1 MRVEVAVL
9 CSTSLMVRIWSVDI
23 KLHMKK
29 YPRAQELC
37 ESRGGRPGLP
47 VPNSAYGLCG
57 RKATLNCSIK
67 ELRRCVKVEADVLGS
82 PSLIV
87 RAVSVDIKLHMKKK
101 NPRVQEMCE
110 SRGGRPGLPVPNSLY
125 ALCGRKAIFEIE
137 ESQST
142 EAV

>member
-9 CSTSLMVRIWSVDI
+9 CSTSL
-23 KLHMKK
+23 
-29 YPRAQELC
+29 
-37 ESRGGRPGLP
+37 
-47 VPNSAYGLCG
+47 
-57 RKATLNCSIK
+57 
-67 ELRRCVKVEADVLGS
+67 
-82 PSLIV
+82 IV
-87 RAVSVDIKLHMKKK
+87 RTVSVDIKLHMKKK